1 MELLFK
7 MLQAVENIK
16 LDPSVLEP
24 EPVEIG
30 DEKGE
35 KKVQAVAKTMP
46 EGNQSYYSIFFL
58 SYLEDWKTF
67 QSCYNFKNLMERVLF
82 NKKRLQIYYARKFF
96 GLYAK
101 DFSSKYFEISN

>member
-1 MELLFK
+1 

-67 QSCYNFKNLMERVLF
+67 QSCYNFSCKIQNDWDT
-82 NKKRLQIYYARKFF
+82 KIC
-96 GLYAK
+96 
-101 DFSSKYFEISN
+101 

>member
-1 MELLFK
+1 MEILFQI
-7 MLQAVENIK
+7 LQAVENIK

-46 EGNQSYYSIFFL
+46 EGNVFLLCYLLYYSVSI
-58 SYLEDWKTF
+58 DIGPVHVW
-67 QSCYNFKNLMERVLF
+67 
-82 NKKRLQIYYARKFF
+82 I
-96 GLYAK
+96 
-101 DFSSKYFEISN
+101 

>member
-46 EGNQSYYSIFFL
+46 EGNHAF
-58 SYLEDWKTF
+58 
-67 QSCYNFKNLMERVLF
+67 
-82 NKKRLQIYYARKFF
+82 
-96 GLYAK
+96 
-101 DFSSKYFEISN
+101 